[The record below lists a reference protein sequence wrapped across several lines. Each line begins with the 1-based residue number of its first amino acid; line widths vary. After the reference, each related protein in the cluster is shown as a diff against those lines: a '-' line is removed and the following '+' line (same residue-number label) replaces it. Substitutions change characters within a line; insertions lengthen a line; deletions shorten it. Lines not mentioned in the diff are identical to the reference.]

1 MNILIAEDD
10 KDLAEIY
17 LEMLLPRGYSIK
29 LAYDGEE
36 CVNRYK
42 ANRRDPKKLAYDVVI
57 LDYSMPNK
65 NGAEAT
71 KEILQEN
78 LNQRIIFVSAFGKDL
93 LHDLE
98 DTEGEIDFLTKPF
111 TSNSLI
117 DLVEGKRISLKEKLK
132 NFLKVS

>member
-1 MNILIAEDD
+1 
-10 KDLAEIY
+10 
-17 LEMLLPRGYSIK
+17 
-29 LAYDGEE
+29 
-36 CVNRYK
+36 
-42 ANRRDPKKLAYDVVI
+42 
-57 LDYSMPNK
+57 MPNK
-65 NGAEAT
+65 NGAEAA

-117 DLVEGKRISLKEKLK
+117 DLVEDKRISLKEKLK
-132 NFLKVS
+132 KGIKKWDGNVIWDD